1 MGGGRGD
8 GQRGHFYCML
18 CFLGMKSGTGQYEVA
33 ILAKPEQQ
41 RGFRA
46 GGV

>member
-1 MGGGRGD
+1 MAREGI
-8 GQRGHFYCML
+8 FTVC
-18 CFLGMKSGTGQYEVA
+18 CVFLGMKSGTGQYEVA